1 MLQFHSFL
9 KMNNIPLCGYS
20 MICLSIHLLMD
31 IWVINLSAIVKN
43 AALSMVYKWCTFGV
57 QMESF

>member
-1 MLQFHSFL
+1 
-9 KMNNIPLCGYS
+9 MNNIPLCGYS
-20 MICLSIHLLMD
+20 IICLSIHLLMD